1 MKSGIKSKP
10 TWLVGGLVGALFLV
24 VPLVLAA
31 CGGGDDK
38 TGEVQI
44 IEKEVQVEVVRE
56 VPVEVEVI
64 REVPVEVEKEVI
76 VEKTVEKIVEVI
88 ATPAPVMQEGFV
100 FRSLDPF
107 PKYGGTLRTAYGGP
121 GAHFDHYASFHTV
134 PYFRLVYDN
143 LVRRDPRDVP
153 NNMPI
158 VPELATSW
166 EISTDGLTYTF
177 HLRDGVEFHDGTP
190 LTAADVKA
198 TYDRIIFPESY
209 GEGLNSIEKSLFEA
223 VSAVNVVNPLTV
235 EFKLGEAR
243 AIDYMMQLIGVGYNM
258 INRKADLDSMGGD
271 LATGET
277 LPGTGPFTQ
286 GLRTTESWTFNKHPD
301 YWNADVP
308 YVDAIE
314 QIELGGWSAERVAAL
329 LGGLVDHACCVT
341 NDAFDTILSRP
352 DMAGVTWSWGTPY
365 HFFGLNASDPVLGDP
380 KVMRAI
386 HLLIDKQAVP
396 DIVNVYGPADIS
408 GIVFD
413 PRSPYGTR
421 LDQLVKTLPYDPNRR
436 DEAIAK
442 AKELVAEAGYA
453 DGFPRTYQY
462 PVRVN
467 PQFIALAEM
476 FQAVVKEHINMDI
489 ELQVLENPVH
499 FERNKQGDFDFTS
512 AGCGGLTTDPAS
524 YLRTCFGVDKVTGE
538 PAGQNFYGYNN
549 AELNDLITQ
558 FEEEVDPEKRFLI
571 GLDIERVIEEA
582 PPVNMAATSDWYWGW
597 HTYVRGVSPIG
608 GIATN
613 DNWKFDYVW
622 LDR

>member
-1 MKSGIKSKP
+1 MKSGIKSKH

-24 VPLVLAA
+24 LPLVLAA

-38 TGEVQI
+38 AVEIREVI
-44 IEKEVQVEVVRE
+44 KEVPVEVVKE

-64 REVPVEVEKEVI
+64 KEVPVEVIKEVI
-76 VEKTVEKIVEVI
+76 VEKTVERIVQVI

-100 FRSLDPF
+100 FQSLDPF
-107 PKYGGTLRTAYGGP
+107 PKYGGTFVRSLGGP
-121 GAHFDHYASFHTV
+121 GAHFDHYASFQTV
-134 PYFRLVYDN
+134 PYFRLVFEN
-143 LVRRDPRDVP
+143 LIRRDPRDVP
-153 NNMPI
+153 NNMPLI
-158 VPELATSW
+158 PELATSW
-166 EISTDGLTYTF
+166 EISADGLTYTF
-177 HLRDGVEFHDGTP
+177 HLRDGVEFADGTP

-198 TYDRIIFPESY
+198 TFDRTIFPESF
-209 GEGLNSIEKSLFEA
+209 GVGLESIQKSLFNA
-223 VSAVNVVNPLTV
+223 VSAVNVVDPLTV
-235 EFKLGEAR
+235 EFKLGEPR
-243 AIDYMMQLIGVGYNM
+243 AIDYMMQLIGAGYNM
-258 INRKADLDSMGGD
+258 INRKADLDALGGD
-271 LATGET
+271 LSTGED
-277 LPGTGPFTQ
+277 LPGTGPFMQ
-286 GLRTTESWTFNKHPD
+286 GVRTTDGWTFDKKVD
-301 YWNADVP
+301 YWNTNVP

-314 QIELGGWSAERVAAL
+314 MVYLGGWSAERVAAL
-329 LGGLVDHACCVT
+329 LGGLIDFACCIT

-365 HFFGLNASDPVLGDP
+365 HFFGVQAGDPVLGNP
-380 KVMRAI
+380 KILRAI
-386 HLLIDKQAVP
+386 HLLIDKQDIP
-396 DIVNVYGPADIS
+396 DIVNQYGPADIS

-421 LDQLVKTLPYDPNRR
+421 LDQLMKTLPYDPRRR

-442 AKELVAEAGYA
+442 AKELVVEAGYG

-476 FQAVVKEHINMDI
+476 FQAVVKEQINMDVEI
-489 ELQVLENPVH
+489 IVLENPVH
-499 FERNKQGDFDFTS
+499 FERNQQGDFDFTS
-512 AGCGGLTTDPAS
+512 AGCGGITTDPAS
-524 YLRTCFGVDKVTGE
+524 YLRTCFGVDKTTGE

-549 AELNDLITQ
+549 AELNALITQ
-558 FEEEVDPEKRFLI
+558 FEEEVDVERRFEI
-571 GLDIERVIEEA
+571 GLEIEKIIEDA

-597 HTYVRGVSPIG
+597 HTYVRGLTPIG

>member
-44 IEKEVQVEVVRE
+44 VEKEVQVEVVRE

-76 VEKTVEKIVEVI
+76 VEKTVERIVEVI
-88 ATPAPVMQEGFV
+88 ATPEPAMEGFLMQ
-100 FRSLDPF
+100 SLDPF
-107 PKYGGTLRTAYGGP
+107 PKYGGKLRTVAGGP
-121 GAHFDHYASFHTV
+121 GAHFDHYASLQNV
-134 PYFRLVYDN
+134 YYFRLVYDN

-153 NNMPI
+153 NNMPV

-166 EISTDGLTYTF
+166 DIASDGLTYTF
-177 HLRDGVEFHDGTP
+177 HLRDGVEFADGTP
-190 LTAADVKA
+190 FTAADVKA
-198 TYDRIIFPESY
+198 SYDRIIFPETF
-209 GEGLNSIEKSLFEA
+209 GEGLGSARKDLFEA
-223 VSAVNVVNPLTV
+223 VSAVNVIDPLTV

-243 AIDYMMQLIGVGYNM
+243 AIDYMMQLIAVGYNM
-258 INRKADLDSMGGD
+258 IVRKADLDSMGGD

-286 GLRTTESWTFNKHPD
+286 GVRTTESWTFDKKAD
-301 YWNADVP
+301 YWNPNVP
-308 YVDAIE
+308 YVD
-314 QIELGGWSAERVAAL
+314 QIEVVWLPGWSAELQAAI
-329 LGGLVDHACCVT
+329 LGGLVDFAPFVT
-341 NDAFDTILSRP
+341 NDAFDEVLSRP
-352 DMAGVTWSWGTPY
+352 DMHGVTWSWGTPY

-380 KVMRAI
+380 KVMRAV
-386 HLLIDKQAVP
+386 HLLIDKQAIP
-396 DIVNVYGPADIS
+396 DIVNQYGPADIS

-421 LDQLVKTLPYDPNRR
+421 LDQLMKTLPYDPRQR
-436 DEAIAK
+436 DEAIAE
-442 AKELVAEAGYA
+442 AIRLVDEAGYG

-489 ELQVLENPVH
+489 ELEVLENPVH
-499 FERNKQGDFDFTS
+499 FERNQQGDFDFTS

-524 YLRTCFGVDKVTGE
+524 YLRICFGVDKVTGE

-549 AELNDLITQ
+549 AEVNDLITQ

-571 GLDIERVIEEA
+571 ALDIERIIEDA
-582 PPVNMAATSDWYWGW
+582 PPVNMAATSDWYWTW
-597 HTYVRGVSPIG
+597 HTYVRGLTPIG